1 MLQAVN
7 INLTR
12 DDKAV
17 LTEVNIALNCNEVVA
32 LVGPNGAGKSSLFNV
47 ISGELFSTG
56 QVLIEQKLRATWP
69 PRELAER
76 LAILPQSSQLNFPF
90 SAFEVVNIGRMNKTT
105 GHLEN
110 EQVIRQVMSWTD
122 IQDKAQ
128 NIYTHLSGGEKQR
141 VQLARTFAQIWE
153 KPSLGGRYLLLDEPT
168 AALDLYHQHQLLSL
182 LKELALLQIGSL
194 VVLHDLNLAARYADR
209 IVVLDHGKVV
219 AQGTSGEVFTQSLLK
234 NVFSLEGEVITHPKS
249 GYPVILC

>member
-1 MLQAVN
+1 MLQAVDV
-7 INLTR
+7 NLTR

-17 LTEVNIALNCNEVVA
+17 LTEVNVALNCNEVVA

-47 ISGELFSTG
+47 ISGELLSSG
-56 QVLIEQKLRATWP
+56 QVFIEQLLRDSWSP
-69 PRELAER
+69 PELAQR

-105 GHLEN
+105 SHLEN
-110 EQVIRQVMSWTD
+110 ERVISQVMSWAD

-141 VQLARTFAQIWE
+141 VQLARIFAQIWE
-153 KPSLGGRYLLLDEPT
+153 KPSQGGRYLLLDEPT
-168 AALDLYHQHQLLSL
+168 AALDLYHQHQLLNL
-182 LKELALLQIGSL
+182 LKELAQQQIGSL

-209 IVVLDHGKVV
+209 VVVLDHGKVV
-219 AQGTSGEVFTQSLLK
+219 AQGASNEVFTQSLLK
-234 NVFSLEGEVITHPKS
+234 SVFSLECEIITHPTA